1 MVLDPIPQ
9 SLPVPFL
16 GSRPQP
22 PTSHKYMCIKN
33 QWMQSRVDDPSMD
46 MRELVFI
53 QVNIVVYIEETIL
66 YIDATVYIA
75 ATTVASM
82 YDIVSSMYTTSCIDV

>member
-1 MVLDPIPQ
+1 MGLDP
-9 SLPVPFL
+9 S
-16 GSRPQP
+16 P
-22 PTSHKYMCIKN
+22 PPLMCIKN
-33 QWMQSRVDDPSMD
+33 KWMQSRVDDPSMD
-46 MRELVFI
+46 MSELVFI

-66 YIDATVYIA
+66 YIDATVYID

>member
-9 SLPVPFL
+9 SLPVHFF

-33 QWMQSRVDDPSMD
+33 KWMQSRVDDPSMD
-46 MRELVFI
+46 MSELVFI

-82 YDIVSSMYTTSCIDV
+82 YDIVSSMYTTII